1 MRNETVMEPLI
12 SLDHVTYRYPFTGR
26 DAVTDISID
35 VKPGETVLV
44 TGVSG
49 CGKTTLIRL
58 INGLAPGYYGGK
70 VTGSIRVAGIPN
82 ASRTLPEIAADCG
95 TLFQDPENQFFALN
109 VEDELAFAEEW
120 RGTSREGIRRK
131 IEDAVKRFGI
141 GLSLIH
147 ISSPRD

>member
-109 VEDELAFAEEW
+109 V
-120 RGTSREGIRRK
+120 
-131 IEDAVKRFGI
+131 
-141 GLSLIH
+141 
-147 ISSPRD
+147 

>member
-1 MRNETVMEPLI
+1 MRNEKEMEPLI

-35 VKPGETVLV
+35 VKPGEAVLV

-70 VTGSIRVAGIPN
+70 VTGMLRGYRTRAARFLRSRLTAGRF
-82 ASRTLPEIAADCG
+82 SRT
-95 TLFQDPENQFFALN
+95 
-109 VEDELAFAEEW
+109 
-120 RGTSREGIRRK
+120 RRTS
-131 IEDAVKRFGI
+131 
-141 GLSLIH
+141 
-147 ISSPRD
+147 SSR

>member
-58 INGLAPGYYGGK
+58 INGLAPGSWK
-70 VTGSIRVAGIPN
+70 SVPQSAAISGSVRLAFGIP
-82 ASRTLPEIAADCG
+82 ATRMLPV
-95 TLFQDPENQFFALN
+95 TFP
-109 VEDELAFAEEW
+109 
-120 RGTSREGIRRK
+120 
-131 IEDAVKRFGI
+131 
-141 GLSLIH
+141 
-147 ISSPRD
+147 P

>member
-1 MRNETVMEPLI
+1 M
-12 SLDHVTYRYPFTGR
+12 
-26 DAVTDISID
+26 TDISID

-82 ASRTLPEIAADCG
+82 ASRTLLRSRR
-95 TLFQDPENQFFALN
+95 T
-109 VEDELAFAEEW
+109 AE
-120 RGTSREGIRRK
+120 RFSRTRRTS
-131 IEDAVKRFGI
+131 
-141 GLSLIH
+141 
-147 ISSPRD
+147 SSR